1 MWKTLQL
8 SLRLLKHFFEY
19 LHVPSSVM
27 VTHKY
32 GDMGHI
38 HIVQHIQGHTS
49 VHCISRNKS
58 NPENLQC
65 TLQI

>member
-1 MWKTLQL
+1 MKNIATIFTTF
-8 SLRLLKHFFEY
+8 KIFFEY